1 MTQAMLPRP
10 RGLVDA
16 EHQHGLPT
24 RPIEDRSFEAVE
36 TTVGVVCGVV
46 VGMVV
51 AGPVGAVIG
60 GAVGAGVAFA
70 VAEAVERSQGIASL
84 TTDAADSPGFRPT

>member
-1 MTQAMLPRP
+1 MTQATLPRP
-10 RGLVDA
+10 RGVVDA

-51 AGPVGAVIG
+51 AGPI
-60 GAVGAGVAFA
+60 GAVGGGVVGAGIAFVA
-70 VAEAVERSQGIASL
+70 AEAVERSQGLAGL
-84 TTDAADSPGFRPT
+84 TTDAEERPRRG

>member
-1 MTQAMLPRP
+1 MTQATLPRP
-10 RGLVDA
+10 RGAIDA
-16 EHQHGLPT
+16 EQEQHGLPT

-36 TTVGVVCGVV
+36 TTVGVVAGAA

-51 AGPVGAVIG
+51 AGPVGAVVG

-70 VAEAVERSQGIASL
+70 AAEAVERAQGLASL
-84 TTDAADSPGFRPT
+84 TTDAEEHPPHR